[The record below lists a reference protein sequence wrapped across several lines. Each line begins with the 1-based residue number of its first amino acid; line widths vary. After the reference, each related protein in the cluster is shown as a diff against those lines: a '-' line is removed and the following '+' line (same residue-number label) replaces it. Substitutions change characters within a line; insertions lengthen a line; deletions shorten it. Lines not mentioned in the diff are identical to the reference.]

1 MQFMLDY
8 LTINSIMLAFTLSIW
23 GVVSFG
29 TIRDAIRKKYFMWP
43 YLKAAFF
50 FILLSI
56 SPIMLIGPTV
66 AMTCDAITH
75 HTVDETIVVAGF
87 DGDNRTDW
95 IISGK
100 TKYVIQEEDLENNDI
115 RIGDR
120 LHIVSSKC
128 AHFIF
133 EVENLDD

>member
-1 MQFMLDY
+1 MQYMLDY
-8 LTINSIMLAFTLSIW
+8 LTENCFFLAIFLPLW
-23 GVVSFG
+23 GIVSFFA
-29 TIRDAIRKKYFMWP
+29 IRDSVRKKYLFWP
-43 YLKAAFF
+43 FLKAVLIVLYF
-50 FILLSI
+50 SI
-56 SPIMLIGPTV
+56 FPLIFIGPTA

-75 HTVDETIVVAGF
+75 HTVEETIVVAGF

-100 TKYVIQEEDLENNDI
+100 TKYVIQEEDLERNDI

>member
-56 SPIMLIGPTV
+56 SPIMLIGPTA

>member
-1 MQFMLDY
+1 MQYMLGY
-8 LTINSIMLAFTLSIW
+8 LEVNGILLAFALLMF
-23 GVVSFG
+23 GVASFYM
-29 TIRDAIRKKYFMWP
+29 IRKAIRAKYFLWP
-43 YLKAAFF
+43 YLRAAVVVLYF
-50 FILLSI
+50 SI
-56 SPIMLIGPTV
+56 FPIMLIGPTA

-75 HTVDETIVVAGF
+75 HTVEETIVVAGF